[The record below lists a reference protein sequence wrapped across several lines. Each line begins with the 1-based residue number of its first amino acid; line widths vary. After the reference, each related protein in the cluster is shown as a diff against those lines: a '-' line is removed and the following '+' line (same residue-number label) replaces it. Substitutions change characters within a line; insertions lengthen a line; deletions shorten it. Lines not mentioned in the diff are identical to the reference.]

1 MTNCFILAKH
11 RLVYMVSITSGEPVV
26 CVWAKSASLE
36 NKNTVNCLQ
45 VTSAWIAYR
54 VNEMRFNLFF
64 FFLFFFLFDKTSI
77 IFNSKYKHS
86 IKTGRFYTSCIL
98 FITQKFKGVLNK
110 RNKSCWNLCEG
121 GNSPGSLPWHL
132 ALNQQQRGGGKP
144 WCKLRE
150 LVKFQSCQC
159 PKKRSPNRRHRL
171 ENQMITVIRVIG
183 FLSRKVTAWLT
194 VDKLVTLVKIYW
206 YLVVVED
213 PGSSCLSLL
222 RLLFYWFFF

>member
-36 NKNTVNCLQ
+36 NKDTVNCLQ

-132 ALNQQQRGGGKP
+132 ALNQQQRRVSLDANCVSWWNSNRVNVPKKEVQTDVIALKTKWLRSSGSLDF
-144 WCKLRE
+144 CREKLR
-150 LVKFQSCQC
+150 
-159 PKKRSPNRRHRL
+159 H
-171 ENQMITVIRVIG
+171 G
-183 FLSRKVTAWLT
+183 
-194 VDKLVTLVKIYW
+194 
-206 YLVVVED
+206 
-213 PGSSCLSLL
+213 
-222 RLLFYWFFF
+222 